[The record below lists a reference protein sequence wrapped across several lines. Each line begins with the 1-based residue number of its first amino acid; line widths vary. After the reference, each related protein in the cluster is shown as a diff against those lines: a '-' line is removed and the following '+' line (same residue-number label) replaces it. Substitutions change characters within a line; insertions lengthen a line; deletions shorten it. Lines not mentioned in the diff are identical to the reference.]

1 MKQFTKEDL
10 NKLKALCHIECTD
23 EEEERLLRNMQSI
36 LGYMDQLLEVD
47 TELTLGKHN
56 PLECHTNVMGD
67 DIPEAPLDRDCF
79 LSNAPSHVGGM
90 VKIPPVI
97 QS

>member
-1 MKQFTKEDL
+1 MNQFTKEDL
-10 NKLKALCHIECTD
+10 TKLKALCHIDCTP

-36 LGYMDQLLEVD
+36 LGHINQLVEVD
-47 TELTLGKHN
+47 TEMTLGKHN
-56 PLECHTNVMGD
+56 PLECPTNVMGE
-67 DIPEAPLDRDCF
+67 DIPEAPLDRDLF

-90 VKIPPVI
+90 VKIPPVM